1 VSRPAIAVTCDDLG
15 YCETFNEAIL
25 EILKRG
31 IVRSAS
37 LMPPAP
43 AFEDAVHRLGA
54 AGIDEVGVHLTL
66 GSEYRDLPVRPLS
79 PSGRVPTLIDERG
92 CFFKAIEDVRT
103 ALDLRQVILELE
115 AQIDRVQS
123 AGFRIT
129 HLDGH
134 MFFYEPEFGGPAV
147 LAVAESLARRLG
159 VPLRR
164 RMAGVHMF
172 WDDEPKLEGRI
183 RAYVSLFRTWD
194 AAAGELIIH
203 PGKDEAAMR
212 RFCRSHQRRLA
223 DYLFFGGPLFA
234 ELVAQRNIRILTAAE
249 AQRRS

>member
-1 VSRPAIAVTCDDLG
+1 VTCDDLG

-25 EILKRG
+25 DILKQG

-43 AFEDAVHRLGA
+43 AFEDAVHRLAA

-92 CFFKAIEDVRT
+92 CFSRRIEAVRA
-103 ALDLRQVILELE
+103 ALDLGQVALELE
-115 AQIDRVQS
+115 AQVDRVRG
-123 AGFRIT
+123 AGLRIA

-134 MFFYEPEFGGPAV
+134 MFFYEPELGGPAV

-164 RMAGVHMF
+164 RKLGVHMF
-172 WDDEPKLEGRI
+172 WDDEPKLEGRL
-183 RAYVSLFRTWD
+183 RAYEALLRTWD
-194 AAAGELIIH
+194 ATAGELIIH

-212 RFCRSHQRRLA
+212 RFCRSHSRRLA
-223 DYLFFGGPLFA
+223 DYLYFGGPLFSA
-234 ELVAQRNIRILTAAE
+234 LVEERNIRILTAAE
-249 AQRRS
+249 AQRFS